1 MSSGRCSTLKGG
13 PRFSNSTEWSL
24 ITSVRC
30 EQMTDKSAYFPCM
43 TGKRGVGWPPLCMS
57 LQMSIFE
64 ELCMGKV
71 TNWEL
76 LLFVP
81 LSQKF

>member
-1 MSSGRCSTLKGG
+1 
-13 PRFSNSTEWSL
+13 
-24 ITSVRC
+24 
-30 EQMTDKSAYFPCM
+30 MTDKSAYFPCM
-43 TGKRGVGWPPLCMS
+43 TGKRGVGWPPLSTS
-57 LQMSIFE
+57 LQLSIFE
-64 ELCMGKV
+64 ELRMGKV